1 MNISFRSAAFACVA
15 LLGLAACSEPRAPI
29 NDLSDLAGKEFAI
42 PTGTVVDQ
50 LVRSK
55 FPDARFKYYNS
66 VMDSALAVK
75 SGKAAAAA
83 YDEPILRN
91 IASRNPDL
99 KVLPEPITIDE
110 YGFAVR
116 LGDQAL
122 KDAIDAEV
130 AELRQNGG
138 YQEMMNRWLPAR
150 GEPGPMPVLPEGTGE
165 VLRFGTAAITE
176 PLAYYDANR
185 KVVGFDVEIATRVA
199 ARLGRRLEIVDMEF
213 GAMIPALV
221 AGKVD
226 FIGACITITPERAK
240 GVLFSE
246 SYYTG
251 GISALVRDES
261 AAQ

>member
-1 MNISFRSAAFACVA
+1 MKTIFAPVSLAVA
-15 LLGLAACSEPRAPI
+15 VLFGLSACSETRAPVTE
-29 NDLSDLAGKEFAI
+29 LSQLAKEEFAI

-55 FPDARFKYYNS
+55 FPEARFKYYNS

-75 SGKAAAAA
+75 TGKATAAA

-150 GEPGPMPVLPEGTGE
+150 GEPGPMPALPEATGE

-176 PLAYYDANR
+176 PFSYYDANR

-213 GAMIPALV
+213 GAMIPALI

-226 FIGACITITPERAK
+226 MIGACITITPERAK
-240 GVLFSE
+240 GVLFSN

-251 GISALVRDES
+251 GIAAIVRNDTP
-261 AAQ
+261 